1 MRKLPPLSAVRAFEA
16 AARCLNYTR
25 AGEELGLTQAGVSYQ
40 IKSLEQRVGMPLFVR
55 NGRKME
61 LTSAGAALAP
71 RISQAFAAME
81 AAFREMSEDGEAILT
96 IACFQTFATKWLAP
110 RLGSFQIAHPHIA
123 VRLEIAN
130 EFADLDAG
138 ECDLAIRL
146 SDDVPDSLEAHVLA
160 PLELA
165 PFACPGF
172 LKSHPYLCEY
182 DPEISD
188 ADRISSATASWRAW
202 DEARCAVRDGIHN
215 LPRGLQFDSQIL
227 DAAAATGGNGVAI
240 LSPELFL
247 TEVAEGKLQRVGE
260 AVARPGAAYRL
271 VYPPVRRNTEK
282 VRSFRR
288 WLMREFRDSVSEQSP
303 DSGRVRG

>member
-16 AARCLNYTR
+16 AARRLNYTR

-40 IKSLEQRVGMPLFVR
+40 IKNLELHIGTPLFVR

-61 LTSAGAALAP
+61 LTMAGAALAP
-71 RISQAFAAME
+71 RVAQAFSAME
-81 AAFREMSEDGEAILT
+81 AAFRELSEDGEAILT

-130 EFADLDAG
+130 DFADLEAG

-172 LKSHPYLCEY
+172 IKTHPYLLKA

-188 ADRISSATASWRAW
+188 ADRISSATAWWRTW
-202 DEARCAVRDGIHN
+202 DEARCAVRDGTHN
-215 LPRGLQFDSQIL
+215 LPRGLQFDSQVL

-247 TEVAEGKLQRVGE
+247 TEVAEGKLQRVSD
-260 AVARPGAAYRL
+260 AVAQPGAAYRL

-282 VRSFRR
+282 VRAFRR
-288 WLMREFRDSVSEQSP
+288 WLMREFRDSVIEP
-303 DSGRVRG
+303 GPTVGEATG